1 MAVMAGGRSSR
12 FGRNKLSVPF
22 RGKLL
27 VENLFSRLTDFPEVL
42 LVTKNPLSFSHL
54 TGRYR
59 NLRVVPELFDIY
71 SPVCGIYT
79 ALKEATFRKVLILP
93 GDSPLVRKEILKFFS
108 IQVPPAVL
116 SGGGRTHFLF
126 TLLLKDHILTV
137 ERFLR
142 SGKYKLKEL
151 HSLLNSKEVSF
162 STYGPF
168 DYRGDSL
175 INVNRPEDYYEAL
188 YR

>member
-1 MAVMAGGRSSR
+1 MAGGRSSR

-27 VENLFSRLTDFPEVL
+27 VENLLSRLTDFPEVL

-54 TGRYR
+54 TSRYR
-59 NLRVVPELFDIY
+59 NLRVVPELFGIY

-108 IQVPPAVL
+108 IQAPPAVL

-142 SGKYKLKEL
+142 SGKHKLKEL
-151 HSLLNSKEVSF
+151 HLLFKSEEVPFSLCRL
-162 STYGPF
+162 F
-168 DYRGDSL
+168 DYRENSL
-175 INVNRPEDYYEAL
+175 LNVNRPEDYYEAL